1 MVFKILGLGLIFGP
15 KAYLLDSWNILDF
28 VIVISGYLTLINEMI
43 AGEQNLIENKP
54 GQPDTSSSSV
64 DLSGLRV
71 FRVMRPLK
79 TISSIKGLKVLM
91 QALFGAIP
99 LLRDTI
105 IILLFF
111 FIIFAIGG
119 TQLMSGSLKNRCI
132 AI

>member
-1 MVFKILGLGLIFGP
+1 
-15 KAYLLDSWNILDF
+15 
-28 VIVISGYLTLINEMI
+28 MI
-43 AGEQNLIENKP
+43 AGDEGVNVDEV
-54 GQPDTSSSSV
+54 GGPDESSSSV

-111 FIIFAIGG
+111 FVIFAIGG
-119 TQLMSGSLKNRCI
+119 T
-132 AI
+132 